1 LPEKI
6 EETARSSK
14 SNKASEPI
22 ADWKDEVISTVLSL
36 LLFIFNPSTLIIYH
50 VFQAKLNL
58 NTKQERE
65 LKSKYKS
72 SLLARA
78 CLTFCFPNEVL
89 AQSVVKEG
97 NQQLSKDDPKLD
109 AHKVDD
115 ICGMQSYFA
124 RFFIMC
130 IKECVALCLF

>member
-89 AQSVVKEG
+89 AQSVVKGG

-115 ICGMQSYFA
+115 ICGMQF
-124 RFFIMC
+124 
-130 IKECVALCLF
+130 